1 MRGLIVPADVQGDAV
16 VSEDQ
21 CRALGIGQARD
32 PDAGDLVHPEAHGC
46 GEAPVPGDDD
56 VMLVDEEGGREP
68 EPLDGGRDL
77 TDLRIGVRTRVAVIP
92 DKGTH
97 RREMDLCVPQ
107 ARVGAHL

>member
-56 VMLVDEEGGREP
+56 VMLVDEEGG
-68 EPLDGGRDL
+68 
-77 TDLRIGVRTRVAVIP
+77 T
-92 DKGTH
+92 
-97 RREMDLCVPQ
+97 
-107 ARVGAHL
+107 